1 MKRIKLGMMEQEQ
14 QGRLSIQKDRYMIIW
29 LRNYRVF
36 KSAEQMHRFE
46 RAIRHITIEFKIVE
60 TIGNSFSLLPV
71 CYHDGDKEYRAYNFH
86 LQKGNILVPILQNKE
101 II

>member
-46 RAIRHITIEFKIVE
+46 RATRHITTEFKIVE
-60 TIGNSFSLLPV
+60 TTDKSFKVLPV
-71 CYHDGDKEYRAYNFH
+71 CYHDEPKEYRPFNFNPVN
-86 LQKGNILVPILQNKE
+86 GE